1 MLAAR
6 LVVALVG
13 IPLLLGVTY
22 LGGWWLNLL
31 SELIALVGL
40 MEFYHLVKR
49 MQLKPMVPAGLL
61 GGLFLIPVAYLSK
74 GIPGWYLAVVTLG
87 LLVLFLVMFPR
98 LGVADLAVTFLG
110 IWYVGGLV
118 AYLPLIRLLPGG
130 AGALTM
136 AFLLTWAVDSGA
148 YFCGLFFGRRH
159 PWPYLSPRKTW
170 AGAIG
175 GVLGSLFVA
184 VIIGPALLAGL
195 NYSLL
200 GMLAILVAVA
210 GQAGDLIE
218 SGLKRLAGVKDSGWL
233 LPGHG
238 GILDRFDSLLL
249 VAPVVYYYLVF
260 FLS

>member
-6 LVVALVG
+6 MVVALVG
-13 IPLLLGVTY
+13 IPLLLGATF

-31 SELIALVGL
+31 AEFITLVGM
-40 MEFYHLVKR
+40 MEFYHLAKR
-49 MQLKPMVPAGLL
+49 MQLKPMAPAGLV
-61 GGLFLIPVAYLSK
+61 GGLFLILVAYLNRE
-74 GIPGWYLAVVTLG
+74 IPAWYLAVITLG
-87 LLVLFLVMFPR
+87 LLFLFLVMFPR
-98 LGVADLAVTFLG
+98 FGVADLAVTFLG

-136 AFLLTWAVDSGA
+136 ALLLTWANDSGA
-148 YFCGLFFGRRH
+148 YFCGLLFGRHH
-159 PWPYLSPRKTW
+159 PWPRLSPGKTW

-175 GVLGSLFVA
+175 GLFGSILVA
-184 VIIGPALLAGL
+184 LTIGPLLLAGL
-195 NYSLL
+195 NYWLL

-210 GQAGDLIE
+210 AQAGDLIE
-218 SGLKRLAGVKDSGWL
+218 SGLKRQAGVKDSGWL

-260 FLS
+260 FLF